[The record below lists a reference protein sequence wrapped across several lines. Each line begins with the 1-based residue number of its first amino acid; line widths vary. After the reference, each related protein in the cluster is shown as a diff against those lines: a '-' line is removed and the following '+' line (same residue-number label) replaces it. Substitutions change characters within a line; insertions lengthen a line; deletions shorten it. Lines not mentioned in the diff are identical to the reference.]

1 MEACLQKETIIEVFE
16 REKLHVEI
24 NENKNGN
31 VVVSRM
37 CELYKHQVFAD
48 DRPWDDNVEKAIKD
62 KVNLTVKPD
71 LRKIAPFTDLQRHKE
86 NPADWRGNRIRDR
99 PRRP

>member
-37 CELYKHQVFAD
+37 CELY
-48 DRPWDDNVEKAIKD
+48 
-62 KVNLTVKPD
+62 
-71 LRKIAPFTDLQRHKE
+71 
-86 NPADWRGNRIRDR
+86 
-99 PRRP
+99 